1 MKKSGPIPPLPRSMP
16 PEKVVLLVA
25 WVAFHQSRNRT
36 SEPVEFAERTAQILL
51 GVKSRTTIH
60 KRFRPA
66 QDDGWLKC
74 EVPARVGRDGERNW
88 GNRYVLGPKAVRD
101 RKRWVAFGHWLFGEQ
116 GCLRPFQSSGL
127 LLDRAFGRDNRWL
140 TFSLLMDRGNQWS
153 TSSQVYEAACGLL
166 RSEGLVGKH
175 LDRFVEW
182 GAAERRRSN
191 SDGVSQ
197 FRAVASHADLVTI
210 ARERG
215 WNDSYADLEVNVAN
229 DRLGLSHVTAQIR
242 ALRCCYC
249 GGGGDEVSDQCELEH
264 LPPKHWTGTDRAGL
278 LLPACSRCNN
288 AHSPAIK
295 QTKRGLIGRC
305 EPDLQVTSVEQ
316 WALLSDHSDMEILQA
331 NLFGFVAHARNYRD
345 AISTGQLHDA
355 EAAAEALAPIAQAV
369 REGTLML
376 IDVEGG
382 QARHV
387 KMDPEFPVWLARQV
401 VDVVPRAPIA
411 LPKRH

>member
-1 MKKSGPIPPLPRSMP
+1 MP

-25 WVAFHQSRNRT
+25 WVAFHQSRNQT

-74 EVPARVGRDGERNW
+74 EIPARVGRDGERNW
-88 GNRYVLGPKAVRD
+88 GNRYVLGPKAARD

-127 LLDRAFGRDNRWL
+127 LLDHAFGRDNRWL

-229 DRLGLSHVTAQIR
+229 DRLGLSHVTAQIVT
-242 ALRCCYC
+242 LRCCYC
-249 GGGGDEVSDQCELEH
+249 GGKGDDVSGRCELEH
-264 LPPKHWTGTDRAGL
+264 LPPKHWTGTSQAGL
-278 LLPACSRCNN
+278 LLPVCNGCNN
-288 AHSPAIK
+288 AHSHQIK
-295 QTKRGLIGRC
+295 QTKRGLIGPTKPRLFVPS
-305 EPDLQVTSVEQ
+305 EAL
-316 WALLSDHSDMEILQA
+316 ALLQGESDDEVLKA
-331 NLFGFVAHARNYRD
+331 NLFGIGASARTYRD
-345 AISTGQLHDA
+345 AISTGQLLDA
-355 EAAAEALAPIAQAV
+355 KIAAKELAPIAQAV
-369 REGTLML
+369 REGTLTL
-376 IDVEGG
+376 IDVKGG

-401 VDVVPRAPIA
+401 VDVVPRAPMA

>member
-16 PEKVVLLVA
+16 PEKVVLLLA

-88 GNRYVLGPKAVRD
+88 GNRYVLGPKAARD

-127 LLDRAFGRDNRWL
+127 LVHAAFGRDNRWL

-153 TSSQVYEAACGLL
+153 TSSQVYEAAGGLL
-166 RSEGLVGKH
+166 RSEGLVGVQ

-182 GAAERRRSN
+182 GAAERRRSD

-197 FRAVASHADLVTI
+197 FRAVASHVDLLAI

-215 WNDSYADLEVNVAN
+215 WTDSYADLEVNIAN

-249 GGGGDEVSDQCELEH
+249 GGKGDDVSGRCELEH
-264 LPPKHWTGTDRAGL
+264 LPPKHWTGTSQAGL
-278 LLPACSRCNN
+278 LLPVCNGCNN
-288 AHSPAIK
+288 AHSHQIK
-295 QTKRGLIGRC
+295 QTRRGLIGRR
-305 EPDLQVTSVEQ
+305 EPQLRIVTAEE
-316 WALLSDHSDMEILQA
+316 WAILSNHSDKEILKA
-331 NLFGFVAHARNYRD
+331 NLLGFGFHARRYRD
-345 AISTGQLHDA
+345 AISTGRLRDA
-355 EAAAEALAPIAQAV
+355 ESAADALAPIAQAV
-369 REGTLML
+369 REGTLTL

-382 QARHV
+382 EARHV
-387 KMDPEFPVWLARQV
+387 EMDPEFPVWLAREV
-401 VDVVPRAPIA
+401 VDVVPRAPMA
-411 LPKRH
+411 VPKRH